1 MPLFG
6 SAFSPKKGQ
15 PRKATSLSNLNLDE
29 TERQIEF
36 GLDYSPVKLRLSPHE
51 MIFADGM
58 WIAESGGGGGAS
70 QKDLLKTKRENQQLR
85 EENNL
90 LKIKVELLLDMLSE
104 KTAEIHLQENELD
117 HMKKLAK
124 RR

>member
-58 WIAESGGGGGAS
+58 WIAGIDHYAGRAYAAFLCCVDQDSPA
-70 QKDLLKTKRENQQLR
+70 KLKHFHPFIVLV
-85 EENNL
+85 L
-90 LKIKVELLLDMLSE
+90 VF
-104 KTAEIHLQENELD
+104 
-117 HMKKLAK
+117 
-124 RR
+124 